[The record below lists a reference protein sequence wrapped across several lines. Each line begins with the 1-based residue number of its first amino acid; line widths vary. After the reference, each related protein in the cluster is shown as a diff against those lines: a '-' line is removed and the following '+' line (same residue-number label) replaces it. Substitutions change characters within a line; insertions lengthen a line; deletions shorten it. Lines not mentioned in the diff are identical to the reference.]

1 MTYSVFGGTLNL
13 ARSNYQ
19 LRNCTLLCAET
30 VMYHRGDTVRLPCN
44 TSRRNYVQWN
54 YGLRLE
60 GKGVGVY
67 ENGQIDESYA
77 RFSVEYPLIIRNATA
92 EDEGYYACVENA
104 GSGSEIVRY
113 RLQYEGTV
121 VRC

>member
-1 MTYSVFGGTLNL
+1 M
-13 ARSNYQ
+13 
-19 LRNCTLLCAET
+19 
-30 VMYHRGDTVRLPCN
+30 
-44 TSRRNYVQWN
+44 QWN

-121 VRC
+121 VRCYTV